1 MTDWIDF
8 LVYTMFLAGLWFVNP
23 TNQRRLAIP
32 MLRDRNPEWM
42 AAHPDF
48 VRKLQRGR
56 WNLWLSYALGAASIA
71 VLASLQLGLWT
82 PEPMPDGTPVPRWA
96 VLWQLAMASMIL
108 AMVAGGSAGLIAH
121 FRLRKLIPVA
131 ARRQATLERRSLD
144 DYVPR
149 WVRYGVYALVIANLA
164 AWVAAGIAGTHSS
177 PVFWSRVVIMFVLSA
192 VFYLATKATVGR
204 RPGVLDRVI
213 GPPYRRREVRYVF
226 AMQVTPPL
234 IGALRLY
241 EEVNA
246 TLLFDMSRAAQL
258 LLALFIAYGL
268 LWLVRLP
275 SGRDSLDAA
284 DRTAGTAGLS
294 HA

>member
-1 MTDWIDF
+1 MTDWIEF
-8 LVYTMFLAGLWFVNP
+8 VVYTVFLTGLWFVNP
-23 TNQRRLAIP
+23 TNRRRLAIP
-32 MLRDRNPEWM
+32 MLRDRNAEWL

-48 VRKLQRGR
+48 ARKLERSR
-56 WNLWLSYALGAASIA
+56 WGLWLSYTLGAASIA

-82 PEPMPDGTPVPRWA
+82 PEPMADGTPVPRWV

-108 AMVAGGSAGLIAH
+108 AMVVGGSIGLIAH

-144 DYVPR
+144 DYVPG

-177 PVFWSRVVIMFVLSA
+177 SIFWSRTAILFVLSA
-192 VFYLATKATVGR
+192 FFYVATKATVGR

-213 GPPYRRREVRYVF
+213 GPAHRRREVRYVF
-226 AMQVTPPL
+226 AMQITPPL

-275 SGRDSLDAA
+275 SGPDGIDAA
-284 DRTAGTAGLS
+284 DGAGSTKLS